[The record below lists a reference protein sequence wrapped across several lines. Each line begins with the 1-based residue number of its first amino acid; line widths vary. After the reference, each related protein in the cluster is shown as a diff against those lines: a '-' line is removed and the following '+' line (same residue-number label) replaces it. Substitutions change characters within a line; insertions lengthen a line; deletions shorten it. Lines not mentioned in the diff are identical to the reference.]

1 MYHLQLSFLKEMF
14 QENCYP
20 ENFISLIC
28 FEQNLYHKEKL
39 LTVEKKLLR
48 LFRHYLGTFSLQIR
62 TK

>member
-28 FEQNLYHKEKL
+28 FEQNLYHKRKASYSWKEASAIIPS
-39 LTVEKKLLR
+39 
-48 LFRHYLGTFSLQIR
+48 LFRNIFSAN
-62 TK
+62 